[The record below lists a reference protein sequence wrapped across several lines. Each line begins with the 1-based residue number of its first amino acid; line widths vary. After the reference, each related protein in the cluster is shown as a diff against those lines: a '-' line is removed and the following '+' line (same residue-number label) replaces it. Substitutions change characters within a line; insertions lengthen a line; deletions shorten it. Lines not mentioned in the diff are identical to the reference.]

1 MWLAHFSPDVGIAPK
16 MRLSNNN
23 WMQLSLLKINHSLNN
38 FQTTLKLFI
47 QLTLTETSS
56 GIYSRFSVK
65 LKIEVVE
72 QLLKKYVAHQVRL
85 EYIRAG
91 HPATLDLWY
100 PPRYIT
106 PPEYIRDLEHEEF
119 LYRNIPVLLDNEE
132 QQDETPV
139 LQEAEQQEP
148 IPVLQAA
155 EPLEHIVVQ
164 IDYPR
169 QFRRIV
175 HRLIYIFLAILAL
188 YVL

>member
-1 MWLAHFSPDVGIAPK
+1 MA
-16 MRLSNNN
+16 R
-23 WMQLSLLKINHSLNN
+23 
-38 FQTTLKLFI
+38 TL
-47 QLTLTETSS
+47 
-56 GIYSRFSVK
+56 YSRHWHRAQNALIQQQVDAAIAAENQP
-65 LKIEVVE
+65 LPE
-72 QLLKKYVAHQVRL
+72 QLPIYTRVVHRARVNRDFVWSRQPLLCQTQNRSGWTICEEIAHRVRL
-85 EYIRAG
+85 EYIREG
-91 HPATLDLWY
+91 HPATLDLWF

-119 LYRNIPVLLDNEE
+119 LYRNIPTLLDNEE

-155 EPLEHIVVQ
+155 EPLEQIVVR

-175 HRLIYIFLAILAL
+175 HRLIFIFLAILFL

>member
-1 MWLAHFSPDVGIAPK
+1 MLFRSVTKEIAH
-16 MRLSNNN
+16 R
-23 WMQLSLLKINHSLNN
+23 
-38 FQTTLKLFI
+38 
-47 QLTLTETSS
+47 
-56 GIYSRFSVK
+56 
-65 LKIEVVE
+65 
-72 QLLKKYVAHQVRL
+72 VRL

-91 HPATLDLWY
+91 HPATLNLWY

-106 PPEYIRDLEHEEF
+106 PPEYICDLKHEEF
-119 LYRNIPVLLDNEE
+119 LYRHIPVLLDTEE
-132 QQDETPV
+132 QQDKTPV

-155 EPLEHIVVQ
+155 EPLEHIVIQ

-175 HRLIYIFLAILAL
+175 HRIIYIFLTILVL

>member
-1 MWLAHFSPDVGIAPK
+1 MAHTLFSHRWHRAQNALIQQQVDAAIAAENQP
-16 MRLSNNN
+16 LP
-23 WMQLSLLKINHSLNN
+23 
-38 FQTTLKLFI
+38 
-47 QLTLTETSS
+47 
-56 GIYSRFSVK
+56 
-65 LKIEVVE
+65 E
-72 QLLKKYVAHQVRL
+72 QLPNYTWIVHTARVNGDFVWSLQPLLCQVQNRSGWTVTEEIAHRVRL

-100 PPRYIT
+100 PLRYIT
-106 PPEYIRDLEHEEF
+106 PPEYIRDLKHEEF
-119 LYRNIPVLLDNEE
+119 LYRNVPVLLDNEE

-139 LQEAEQQEP
+139 LQGAEQQEL

-175 HRLIYIFLAILAL
+175 HHIIYIFLTILIL

>member
-1 MWLAHFSPDVGIAPK
+1 MARTL
-16 MRLSNNN
+16 LSRRWHRPQNA
-23 WMQLSLLKINHSLNN
+23 L
-38 FQTTLKLFI
+38 I
-47 QLTLTETSS
+47 QQQVDAAVAAENQQ
-56 GIYSRFSVK
+56 ID
-65 LKIEVVE
+65 E
-72 QLLKKYVAHQVRL
+72 QLPNYTRIVHWARVNGDFVFSQQPVLCQTQNRSGQTICEEIAHRVRL

-119 LYRNIPVLLDNEE
+119 LYRNIPTLLDNKE

-139 LQEAEQQEP
+139 LQEAEQ
-148 IPVLQAA
+148 
-155 EPLEHIVVQ
+155 LEHIVIR

-175 HRLIYIFLAILAL
+175 CRLIFIFLAILFL

>member
-1 MWLAHFSPDVGIAPK
+1 MARVNGDFVWSRHPL
-16 MRLSNNN
+16 LC
-23 WMQLSLLKINHSLNN
+23 QLQNRSGR
-38 FQTTLKLFI
+38 TV
-47 QLTLTETSS
+47 TEE
-56 GIYSRFSVK
+56 I
-65 LKIEVVE
+65 
-72 QLLKKYVAHQVRL
+72 AHQVRL

-106 PPEYIRDLEHEEF
+106 PLEYICDLEHKEF
-119 LYRNIPVLLDNEE
+119 LYRNVLVLLDNEE

-139 LQEAEQQEP
+139 LQEAEQQEL

-175 HRLIYIFLAILAL
+175 HCLIYIFLAILVL

>member
-1 MWLAHFSPDVGIAPK
+1 MACTLFSHCWHRAQNALIQQQVDAAVAAENQPLPE
-16 MRLSNNN
+16 
-23 WMQLSLLKINHSLNN
+23 QLPNYTRIVHTACVNGDFVWNLQPLLCQLRNHSGRM
-38 FQTTLKLFI
+38 I
-47 QLTLTETSS
+47 TEE
-56 GIYSRFSVK
+56 IVHR
-65 LKIEVVE
+65 
-72 QLLKKYVAHQVRL
+72 VRL
-85 EYIRAG
+85 KYIRAG

-106 PPEYIRDLEHEEF
+106 PLEYICDLEHEEF
-119 LYRNIPVLLDNEE
+119 LYRNVPVLLDFEE

-169 QFRRIV
+169 QF
-175 HRLIYIFLAILAL
+175 
-188 YVL
+188 

>member
-1 MWLAHFSPDVGIAPK
+1 MACTLFGHRWHRAQNALIQQQIDTAIAAENQP
-16 MRLSNNN
+16 LP
-23 WMQLSLLKINHSLNN
+23 
-38 FQTTLKLFI
+38 
-47 QLTLTETSS
+47 
-56 GIYSRFSVK
+56 
-65 LKIEVVE
+65 E
-72 QLLKKYVAHQVRL
+72 QLPNYTQIVHRAHVNGNFVWSWQPLLCQTQNRSGRTICEEIAHRVRL

-100 PPRYIT
+100 PLRYIT
-106 PPEYIRDLEHEEF
+106 PPEYIRNLEHEEF
-119 LYRNIPVLLDNEE
+119 LYRNIPTLLDNEE
-132 QQDETPV
+132 QQDEIPV

-155 EPLEHIVVQ
+155 EPLEQIVIR

-175 HRLIYIFLAILAL
+175 HRLIFIFLAILFL

>member
-1 MWLAHFSPDVGIAPK
+1 MV
-16 MRLSNNN
+16 
-23 WMQLSLLKINHSLNN
+23 
-38 FQTTLKLFI
+38 
-47 QLTLTETSS
+47 TEE
-56 GIYSRFSVK
+56 I
-65 LKIEVVE
+65 
-72 QLLKKYVAHQVRL
+72 AHQVRL

-139 LQEAEQQEP
+139 LQ
-148 IPVLQAA
+148 AA
-155 EPLEHIVVQ
+155 EPLEHIVIQ

-175 HRLIYIFLAILAL
+175 HCLIYIFLAILVL